1 MDIVCILDGS
11 VIAARENRGDHEIT
25 YHKLT
30 AYKMLNMYID
40 TYGLRTPCVTKSHMD
55 DDRI

>member
-1 MDIVCILDGS
+1 MSEAC
-11 VIAARENRGDHEIT
+11 ENRMDHEIT

-40 TYGLRTPCVTKSHMD
+40 TYGLRTPCVTKSHVD